1 MPCQPIDNYVRFTNM
16 TILTGGKHFSRDLR
30 PLDADGNEI
39 SMWSEDARRNN
50 SGSGSDSDEEEG
62 SDESSEEEAGPS
74 RGPVQEVSREDRRK
88 EKKARKEAAIAKAKA
103 ASIQVGD
110 LPPSDS
116 EDEDDD
122 MPANPNHSKAARKQA
137 VAPPKEESDDDVE
150 EATAAVSKM
159 SVKQP
164 QSRRERESA
173 EAAAAKE
180 RYMKQHLAGKTD
192 EAKADIA
199 RLQRIRE
206 ERERA
211 RLQREVCHLP
221 FKKILQDQKQN

>member
-1 MPCQPIDNYVRFTNM
+1 MAGGGRAVDRARAGKFNKAKRG
-16 TILTGGKHFSRDLR
+16 GGKHFSRDLR

-39 SMWSEDARRNN
+39 SMWSEDAKKNASD
-50 SGSGSDSDEEEG
+50 SGSESDDEEDSE
-62 SDESSEEEAGPS
+62 ESSEDEAGPS
-74 RGPVQEVSREDRRK
+74 RGPVQEEMSREDRRK

-116 EDEDDD
+116 EEEDDD

-137 VAPPKEESDDDVE
+137 IAPPKEEEEGDVE
-150 EATAAVSKM
+150 EATEAVSKM

-211 RLQREVCHLP
+211 RLQREVCLSCYRVP
-221 FKKILQDQKQN
+221 